1 MIHLKIP
8 NYSLKFLDAYVKFMI
23 SRYLDKKIPRINLN
37 QYDKELKNCFGCS
50 NKKLIRNLIIEHYF
64 KEDYFKE
71 ISEQATSK
79 GNILETLVKEKFGT
93 SNFFLINK
101 IEKSSFQN
109 YKDEEWYRR
118 FISKIDKTI
127 KNNSQEIISLVNEIE
142 GKKFNN
148 FYEYFRELIL
158 IEPKK
163 MEKFVSNNI
172 TNRNKGFSVMVKL
185 YNLSEEIK
193 IDGKLE
199 KINIFMI
206 KNFIDAK
213 SNGLVVCPY
222 CNRNYINSRDKY
234 LGSEIDHFYNKK
246 KFPMFAISL
255 YNFIPSCSTCNRLK
269 GTHDLKINPYLKNDK
284 YNIKFDIIKDL
295 NGYEVNIKHYLDYKL
310 SDINSCPNLKN
321 DIINILKLDRAY
333 EVHNHE
339 VKEMVRREEE
349 YGTEYRKFLKKLFSG
364 ENDKEIE
371 DKIDVLI
378 YGDIVIASE
387 DELINRSL
395 GKFKKDVYE
404 KIKEWKTNE

>member
-1 MIHLKIP
+1 MMHLKLP
-8 NYSLKFLDAYVKFMI
+8 NYSSKFLDAYVKFMI

-50 NKKLIRNLIIEHYF
+50 SKKLVRNLIIEHYF

-79 GNILETLVKEKFGT
+79 GNVLETFVKEKFGT
-93 SNFFLINK
+93 SNLFLMNK
-101 IEKSSFQN
+101 VEKSSFQN

-127 KNNSQEIISLVNEIE
+127 KNNSREIISLVNEIE
-142 GKKFNN
+142 GKKLNN

-172 TNRNKGFSVMVKL
+172 TKRNKGFSAMVKL

-193 IDGKLE
+193 IDGKVE

-295 NGYEVNIKHYLDYKL
+295 NGYEVSIKHYLDYKL
-310 SDINSCPNLKN
+310 FDINSCPNLKN

-349 YGTEYRKFLKKLFSG
+349 YGTEYRKFLKKIFSG

-404 KIKEWKTNE
+404 KIKEWKIKE

>member
-1 MIHLKIP
+1 
-8 NYSLKFLDAYVKFMI
+8 
-23 SRYLDKKIPRINLN
+23 
-37 QYDKELKNCFGCS
+37 
-50 NKKLIRNLIIEHYF
+50 
-64 KEDYFKE
+64 
-71 ISEQATSK
+71 
-79 GNILETLVKEKFGT
+79 
-93 SNFFLINK
+93 
-101 IEKSSFQN
+101 
-109 YKDEEWYRR
+109 
-118 FISKIDKTI
+118 
-127 KNNSQEIISLVNEIE
+127 
-142 GKKFNN
+142 
-148 FYEYFRELIL
+148 
-158 IEPKK
+158 
-163 MEKFVSNNI
+163 
-172 TNRNKGFSVMVKL
+172 MVKL

-213 SNGLVVCPY
+213 NNGLVVCPY
-222 CNRNYINSRDKY
+222 CNRNYINSRDKF

-284 YNIKFDIIKDL
+284 YNIKFDIIRDL
-295 NGYEVNIKHYLDYKL
+295 NGYEVSIKHYLDYKL

-349 YGTEYRKFLKKLFSG
+349 YGTEYRKFLKKIFSG

-404 KIKEWKTNE
+404 KIKEWKIKE